1 MYKKTPQEF
10 IHQNPECE
18 KIYETILFLW
28 QTNCQEKKEKEATDE
43 KRLTVNIIQKTL
55 WTSLFGIWFENTN
68 CVFLNGYNWR
78 TLNAD
83 WLFNNIKEISVI
95 LTCIKIE
102 CYKSLPFNV

>member
-43 KRLTVNIIQKTL
+43 KRLTVNIIQKHYEPPCLESGLKTP
-55 WTSLFGIWFENTN
+55 TVF
-68 CVFLNGYNWR
+68 FLNGYNWR